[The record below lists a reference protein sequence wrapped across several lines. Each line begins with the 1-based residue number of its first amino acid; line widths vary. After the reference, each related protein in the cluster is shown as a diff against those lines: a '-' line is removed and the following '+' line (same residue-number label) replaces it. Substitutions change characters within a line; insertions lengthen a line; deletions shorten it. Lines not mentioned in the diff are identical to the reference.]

1 MSGPFYRLKG
11 IQVSGSVPLA
21 RHTSLRIGGPAD
33 YLVRVNS
40 RRALKEVILIVRRSR
55 IPYFIMG
62 AGTNLLVRDRGFRGA
77 VIKLVG
83 PFKSIQNRGD
93 LFRCGAAAFLDDLV
107 VMAYKLGYGG
117 AEFLSGIP
125 GTVGGAVKG
134 NAGAWGRSISE
145 IVERIHVVDRH
156 GRSLVRDRDE
166 IGFSYRR
173 SGIGKGVVIIGAELR
188 LRHRPKSAIRK
199 EIEHYRK
206 TRQARQPRGWSA
218 GSFFKNPSA
227 CPAGK
232 LIEDCGLKGYRVGDA
247 MVSERHANFIINLG
261 HARASDILALVRVI
275 KDRVRKIKGVK
286 LEEEVRV
293 LG

>member
-11 IQVSGSVPLA
+11 IQVSGSIPLA
-21 RHTSLRIGGPAD
+21 RHTSFRIGGPAD

-55 IPYFIMG
+55 IPYCILG
-62 AGTNLLVRDRGFRGA
+62 KGTNLLVRDRGFRGA

-83 PFKSIQNRGD
+83 PFKTIQNRGD
-93 LFRCGAAAFLDDLV
+93 LFRCGAAALLDDLV
-107 VMAYKLGYGG
+107 ARAYILGYGG

-145 IVERIHVVDRH
+145 IVERIHVVDRQ
-156 GRSLVRDRDE
+156 GRDQFLDRDE
-166 IGFSYRR
+166 IGFSYRQ
-173 SGIGKGVVIIGAELR
+173 SGIGDGIIITGAEIR
-188 LRHRPKSAIRK
+188 LCRRPKAASRK

-206 TRQARQPRGWSA
+206 ARQVRQPRGLSA
-218 GSFFKNPSA
+218 GSFFKNPKD

-232 LIEDCGLKGYRVGDA
+232 LIEDCGLKGFRVGDA
-247 MVSERHANFIINLG
+247 VVSERHANFIINLG
-261 HARASDILALVRVI
+261 HARASDVLALVRVV
-275 KDRVRKIKGVK
+275 KERVRKIKGVVLK
-286 LEEEVRV
+286 EEVRV